1 MAKAM
6 GCNTIAVY
14 LFWNYFEQEPGEFD
28 FSDNRDFVTFLNI
41 CKEEH
46 MWVLLR
52 PGPYVCAEWDFGG
65 LPPYLLSIPD
75 IKVRC
80 SDSRYLKAVN
90 RYVDTI
96 SKRVRP
102 LLCTNGGPIIMVQ
115 VENEYGSY
123 GNDKNYT
130 AQLKNMWI
138 QNGINVPFYTADG
151 ASRSMLEAGTVEGAA
166 IGLDPGVSDADFEQ
180 AHTYNPNVPAFG
192 SEIYPG
198 WLTHWKEKWA
208 RTKTDD
214 IVKEVTYLL
223 QHHRSF
229 NLYVIHGGT
238 NFGYTSG
245 ANAFGPQQYQPDVT
259 SYDYDAPITEQGQ
272 PTPKFFALRKLIAQ
286 YTGHQAPKVPEPVK
300 AISIA
305 PFQVQAVS
313 SVWQQL
319 PQPVQAAQ
327 PLPMEALGQYHGFIL
342 YRSKLIGHKSG
353 ELTITE
359 PHDFAL
365 VLLNGKLIDT
375 VYRDGGKWTVKLPQT
390 DVAEPVLDILVENM
404 GHINFAQYMIDRK
417 GITDRV
423 TLDGMTL
430 MNWNIFKLPM
440 DESFIRSL
448 KNTSGSSLH
457 DGIYYKGNF
466 DLKDVS
472 DTYIDV
478 SNCRKGLVWI
488 NGHNLGRYWNTGPQK
503 RLYCPADWLKKGK
516 NEVVLFDTRSSQ
528 PAITLSG
535 FTTLND

>member
-1 MAKAM
+1 
-6 GCNTIAVY
+6 
-14 LFWNYFEQEPGEFD
+14 
-28 FSDNRDFVTFLNI
+28 
-41 CKEEH
+41 
-46 MWVLLR
+46 
-52 PGPYVCAEWDFGG
+52 
-65 LPPYLLSIPD
+65 
-75 IKVRC
+75 
-80 SDSRYLKAVN
+80 
-90 RYVDTI
+90 
-96 SKRVRP
+96 
-102 LLCTNGGPIIMVQ
+102 
-115 VENEYGSY
+115 
-123 GNDKNYT
+123 
-130 AQLKNMWI
+130 
-138 QNGINVPFYTADG
+138 
-151 ASRSMLEAGTVEGAA
+151 
-166 IGLDPGVSDADFEQ
+166 
-180 AHTYNPNVPAFG
+180 
-192 SEIYPG
+192 
-198 WLTHWKEKWA
+198 
-208 RTKTDD
+208 
-214 IVKEVTYLL
+214 
-223 QHHRSF
+223 
-229 NLYVIHGGT
+229 
-238 NFGYTSG
+238 
-245 ANAFGPQQYQPDVT
+245 
-259 SYDYDAPITEQGQ
+259 
-272 PTPKFFALRKLIAQ
+272 
-286 YTGHQAPKVPEPVK
+286 
-300 AISIA
+300 
-305 PFQVQAVS
+305 VQAVS